1 MAAVIAFQ
9 AAANQVHVGL
19 LASKRRNNGVSLL
32 GRVCNCS
39 CAAALPA
46 LLRRGGLLLL
56 LLALPLLRALW
67 PGLLPFTEIL
77 FAIYAVC
84 RHTIKIQ

>member
-19 LASKRRNNGVSLL
+19 LASERRNDGVGLL
-32 GRVCNCS
+32 GRICSRS

-46 LLRRGGLLLL
+46 LLRGGGLLFL
-56 LLALPLLRALW
+56 LLALPQLRALW

-77 FAIYAVC
+77 SAIYAVC
-84 RHTIKIQ
+84 RHTIKKQ